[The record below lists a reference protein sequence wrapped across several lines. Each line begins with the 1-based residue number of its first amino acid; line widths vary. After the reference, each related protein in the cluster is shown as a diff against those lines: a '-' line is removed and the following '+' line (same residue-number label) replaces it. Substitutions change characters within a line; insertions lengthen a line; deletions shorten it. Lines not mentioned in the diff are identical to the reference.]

1 MSLGRI
7 DDLPR
12 AALAHGPTPLEPMPN
27 LTRRFGTADL
37 WVKRDDCTG
46 LGMGGNKARQLEFYV
61 GEAVAKG
68 ADVILITGAVQ
79 SNYVRTAAAAA
90 RKVGM
95 DIHIQ
100 LEERVP
106 NASPLYR
113 HSGNVL
119 LDRLFGA
126 TLHSYPHGEDEAG
139 ADRNLE
145 HIADGLRAEGKT
157 PYVVHLGP
165 GHPPLGA
172 VGYAIC
178 ARELVEQMNAS
189 GQGFDEIVVPSGS
202 GATHAGFLLGLRG
215 MGCDIP
221 VKGICVRRARDL
233 QVPRIKERCGEIA
246 TVLGIENPVTDADI
260 DISDSV
266 LPPGYGKMND
276 AVGEAIQL
284 AAQGEGLILDP
295 VYSGRA
301 MAGFLERVRA
311 SKPGGRLLFL
321 HTGGQPAIFG
331 YEEALEPLLSDL
343 PA

>member
-1 MSLGRI
+1 MSLGRL

-12 AALAHGPTPLEPMPN
+12 AALAHLPTPLEPLPN
-27 LTRRFGTADL
+27 LTRRLAGPEL
-37 WVKRDDCTG
+37 WAKRDDCTG

-61 GEAVAKG
+61 GEAVSRG
-68 ADVILITGAVQ
+68 ADVLLITGAVQ

-100 LEERVP
+100 LEKRVP
-106 NASPLYR
+106 NDSPLYQ

-119 LDRLFGA
+119 LDRLYGA

-145 HIADGLRAEGKT
+145 AIADGLRAEGKT

-172 VGYAIC
+172 VGYSVY
-178 ARELVEQMNAS
+178 ARELVEQMSEQDLA
-189 GQGFDEIVVPSGS
+189 FDEIIVPSGS
-202 GATHAGFLLGLRG
+202 GATHAGFLVGLRG
-215 MGCDIP
+215 LGCDIP
-221 VKGICVRRARDL
+221 VKGICVSRARDL
-233 QVPRIKERCGEIA
+233 QFPRIKERCAEIA
-246 TVLGIENPVTDADI
+246 DILGIDNPVRDDDI
-260 DISDSV
+260 DINDDA
-266 LPPGYGKMND
+266 LAPGYGKMND
-276 AVGEAIQL
+276 AVAEAIQMM
-284 AAQGEGLILDP
+284 AHGEGIILDP

-301 MAGFLERVRA
+301 MAGLLQRA
-311 SKPGGRLLFL
+311 RAVGTGKRLLFL

-331 YEEALEPLLSDL
+331 YEDALAPLLSDL
-343 PA
+343 PG